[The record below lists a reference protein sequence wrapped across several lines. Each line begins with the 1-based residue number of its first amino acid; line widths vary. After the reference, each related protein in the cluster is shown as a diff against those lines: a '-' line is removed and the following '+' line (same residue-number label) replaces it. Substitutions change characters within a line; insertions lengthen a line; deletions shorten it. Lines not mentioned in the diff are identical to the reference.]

1 MRYSGWELNFFDN
14 SKNFR
19 NYQFFLIKKYLKN
32 NLLEVGPGNGIMVDK
47 YISKY
52 FPNITSTNNYK
63 NLNKT
68 LVKKFKN
75 KKNVKIYRKKIGEF
89 KNKFNSIIYSDVIE
103 HIKDDEK
110 EIKIALKKL
119 NKNGYLIIMVPAFQY
134 LYSEYDKS
142 IGHFRRYEK
151 KFFVNFAK
159 KNKIK
164 CVKSIYFDSIGYFF
178 LVLSK
183 LINTKNKK
191 NVGLGAFVWNLLVP
205 ISRILDVLIGYSFGK
220 SVLCIYRKW
229 E

>member
-19 NYQFFLIKKYLKN
+19 DYQFFLIKKYLKN

-52 FPNITSTNNYK
+52 FSNISLSEIDK

-75 KKNVKIYRKKIGEF
+75 KKNVKIYKKKIGEF

-151 KFFVNFAK
+151 QFFVDFAK

-191 NVGLGAFVWNLLVP
+191 NVGLGAFVWNLFVP
-205 ISRILDVLIGYSFGK
+205 ISRILDILIGYSFGK